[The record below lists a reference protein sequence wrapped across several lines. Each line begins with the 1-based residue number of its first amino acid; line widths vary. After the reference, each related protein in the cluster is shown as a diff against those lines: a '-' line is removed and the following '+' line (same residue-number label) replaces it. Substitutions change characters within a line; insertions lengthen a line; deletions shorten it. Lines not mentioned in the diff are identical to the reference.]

1 MNKHNKF
8 KSLTTW
14 FAIWAA
20 VMITIIVFTGK
31 TEFLQLTLALAALP
45 LSYAVKSTVVNHD
58 LAGKE
63 NQ

>member
-1 MNKHNKF
+1 MESRNKF

-20 VMITIIVFTGK
+20 IMITSIVFMGK
-31 TEFLQLTLALAALP
+31 TEFLQLTLALATLP
-45 LSYAVKSTVVNHD
+45 LSYAVKSTVIKHD
-58 LAGKE
+58 LNTKE